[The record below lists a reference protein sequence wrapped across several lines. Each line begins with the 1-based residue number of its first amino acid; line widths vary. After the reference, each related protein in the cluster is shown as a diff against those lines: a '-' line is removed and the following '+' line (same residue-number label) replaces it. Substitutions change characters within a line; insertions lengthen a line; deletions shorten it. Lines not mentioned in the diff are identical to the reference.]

1 MTRQTAPR
9 PCGCPGAPR
18 SRHLSADE
26 RAAMRLQP
34 CPGAGRTSGPSRA
47 ERKALGVE
55 VSDGLPRFRLPQR
68 VGDLAAELVDAG
80 HEVRVFEALVELR
93 AELARARATR

>member
-1 MTRQTAPR
+1 MTR

-18 SRHLSADE
+18 SRHLDAAE
-26 RAAMRLQP
+26 RGALGLGP
-34 CPGAGRTSGPSRA
+34 CPGVGRTSGPSRA
-47 ERKALGVE
+47 ERKARGVD

-80 HEVRVFEALVELR
+80 LEARVVVVLTDLR
-93 AELARARATR
+93 AELARQGALDT